1 MSYLP
6 PSVSGKNNDNTG
18 SSIFFLWPH
27 IIIHPVDI
35 LLKVPIRFQCHM
47 DITTLKTISAKKIM
61 ENCNT
66 KISRAKFSIRNH
78 STRFRDVQDI
88 NLLQV
93 YNVISNPSTLQKY
106 SFFKI
111 CRLIRSNLS

>member
-47 DITTLKTISAKKIM
+47 GITTLKILKTICKKIM

-78 STRFRDVQDI
+78 STRFRDV
-88 NLLQV
+88 
-93 YNVISNPSTLQKY
+93 
-106 SFFKI
+106 
-111 CRLIRSNLS
+111 